1 MRPVSPTLRR
11 VRGHSSEMRPYTTP
25 ATPLTVKNT
34 SSGHLATWCE
44 EDIGDGDTIPPAQLG
59 DDDGDGPAGQLH
71 QRPQEVRLVHV
82 TLAQVAGVLHVPVV
96 AHEPHH
102 ADKRSGVNFIPKILY
117 YK

>member
-44 EDIGDGDTIPPAQLG
+44 GILVIMLLPPAQLG

-71 QRPQEVRLVHV
+71 QRPQEVGLVHV

-102 ADKRSGVNFIPKILY
+102 ADNRSGVNFIPKILY